1 MRRSNHENI
10 DVLMLIGLVTE
21 EEEEEGEGE
30 EGKSHSKVGTRW
42 VRQLVACDLILFS
55 LKFGKTFLIYKTK
68 LNFFRSI
75 WTLEQSDNNKPPPK
89 VITFPQKARKFSP
102 KVTTD
107 PP

>member
-42 VRQLVACDLILFS
+42 VRQTHANSQS
-55 LKFGKTFLIYKTK
+55 L
-68 LNFFRSI
+68 
-75 WTLEQSDNNKPPPK
+75 
-89 VITFPQKARKFSP
+89 
-102 KVTTD
+102 
-107 PP
+107 